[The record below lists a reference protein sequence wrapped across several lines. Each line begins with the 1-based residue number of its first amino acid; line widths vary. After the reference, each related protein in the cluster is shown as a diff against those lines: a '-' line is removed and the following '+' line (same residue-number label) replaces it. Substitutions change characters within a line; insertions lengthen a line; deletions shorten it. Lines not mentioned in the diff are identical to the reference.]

1 MVNEKQKSYIVELK
15 EINDGSGDMIL
26 ELPPEVIEGLG
37 WKMGDTV
44 SYEVRD
50 KSIFVKKKEW
60 VYFNLKS
67 KIKRVKSP
75 IQNIK
80 IPQRRVINMFIG
92 WRLKKK
98 FFKNMGANDFSIL
111 YNK

>member
-50 KSIFVKKKEW
+50 KSIFVKKKE
-60 VYFNLKS
+60 
-67 KIKRVKSP
+67 
-75 IQNIK
+75 
-80 IPQRRVINMFIG
+80 
-92 WRLKKK
+92 
-98 FFKNMGANDFSIL
+98 
-111 YNK
+111 